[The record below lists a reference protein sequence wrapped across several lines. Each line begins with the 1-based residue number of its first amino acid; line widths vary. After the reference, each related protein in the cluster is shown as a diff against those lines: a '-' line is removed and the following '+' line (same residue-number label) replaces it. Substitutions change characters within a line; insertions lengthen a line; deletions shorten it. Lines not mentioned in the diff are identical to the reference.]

1 MKLFVNDLTV
11 IDSTF
16 LCPDRGLV
24 GESWIV
30 DIELGGQLNQ
40 MNMLLDFGLVK
51 KTIKKVIDEHVDH
64 KLLVPRRSPQCVVQ
78 NRDDERILVSYLRPN
93 GKGVYLCCPT
103 PAFCFVDCL
112 EITEQELVRHLIQ
125 VLTPHLPENISDL
138 TIKLRNESIEGPFYH
153 YSHGLKKHDGNCQRI
168 AHGHRSM
175 IEIFID
181 DDADADEELC
191 ASWAMKWRNIYLG
204 SAEDCC
210 DTAELSFSDEVELN
224 DHQAFRYH
232 APQGFFE
239 LAVPQRE
246 CDILPCDT
254 TVENLAYYIANTLY
268 KTHIGQQVRVHA
280 YEGVGKGAI
289 AIVGG
294 EGQDEA

>member
-40 MNMLLDFGLVK
+40 MNMLFDFGLVK
-51 KTIKKVIDEHVDH
+51 KTIKRVIDQSIDH
-64 KLLVPRRSPQCVVQ
+64 KLLVPTRSPQCHVGQADAEQRMDVSFDRPD
-78 NRDDERILVSYLRPN
+78 NRQIQLR
-93 GKGVYLCCPT
+93 CPDQ
-103 PAFCFVDCL
+103 AFCLIDCL
-112 EITEQELVRHLIQ
+112 EITEQALIDYIVQ
-125 VLTPHLPENISDL
+125 VLTPHMPDNISDL
-138 TIKLRNESIEGPFYH
+138 TIRLRNEAIEGPYYH
-153 YSHGLKKHDGNCQRI
+153 YTHGLKKHDGNCQRI

-181 DDADADEELC
+181 DEADDELA

-204 SAEDCC
+204 SAEDRC
-210 DTAELSFSDEVELN
+210 ELSDLSFECAQSSERIGF
-224 DHQAFRYH
+224 AYH

-239 LAVPQRE
+239 LAMPESE
-246 CDILPCDT
+246 CDLLPCDT
-254 TVENLAYYIANTLY
+254 TVENLAYHIASSIKPNYPT
-268 KTHIGQQVRVHA
+268 QEVRVHA

-289 AIVGG
+289 AVLP
-294 EGQDEA
+294 